1 MSTIKDTIKEKSKD
15 KEAQKSIRI
24 VVPLSL
30 YEMVKEE
37 CMDHGDISRLVRRL
51 LVKHLE
57 ALGKS

>member
-1 MSTIKDTIKEKSKD
+1 MNTGKEKS

-24 VVPLSL
+24 VVPSSL
-30 YEMVKEE
+30 YDRIKEE